1 VAQPQVIIRTAQ
13 AADIPTIVEVESQS
27 WPSPMACTLE
37 QVRARLAA
45 YPAGQFVAVVDGTV
59 VGVVFAQR
67 ITAKFFAEM
76 PGSFDALT
84 DDGRF
89 TRSHDSRGDIYQI
102 IGVGV
107 ARSARGLKLGRT
119 LVDRQIEH
127 ARSQA
132 DVRRIIGFTRP
143 ADYHRHLGVPIEE
156 YVEGRDERGNFVD
169 RVLAFHLDAGAKLV
183 SIHPGFRPV
192 DTEAAGYGILIEY
205 AKDQAASC

>member
-13 AADIPTIVEVESQS
+13 AADIPTIAQVESES
-27 WPSPMACTLE
+27 WPSAMACTLE
-37 QVRARLAA
+37 QVSARVAA
-45 YPAGQFVAVVDGTV
+45 YPAGQFVAEVDGVV

-67 ITAKFFAEM
+67 ITARFFTNT
-76 PGSFDALT
+76 PGRFDDLT
-84 DDGRF
+84 DGGRF
-89 TRSHDSRGDIYQI
+89 TRSHDDRGDIYQI

-143 ADYHRHLGVPIEE
+143 ADYHRRHKVPIDE
-156 YVEGRDERGNFVD
+156 YVDLRDQQGNYID

-183 SIHPGFRPV
+183 SIHPDFRPV
-192 DTEAAGYGILIEY
+192 DTEACGYGILIEY
-205 AKDQAASC
+205 EKDGSG